1 MKRKQFIVNILG
13 TTALLSMDGFSSIAG
28 ALSENNKLENES
40 SLEIASFGAI
50 HLNNTNLLKSID
62 FWTTIVGMRLRKL
75 ESKFAEFGTEKETLV
90 VVHEAAKKPCQKGF
104 SGLYHF
110 AIHPPNEVEFANMI
124 HRLNENNYPYSPVD
138 HTMSKSI
145 YLDDPDGINVEFTL
159 ETPERFKRV
168 VTGKGIAMEGTD
180 GVIRPASAQ
189 LDLQEVMKNLKDK
202 NISKVISEE
211 TKIGHFHLYANNVDA
226 SNQFYKNIG
235 FSKFNY
241 MPEYLYADV
250 GAGGDYK
257 HRIAMNS
264 WHGINRPLAPK
275 ENAGMRHFHIIF
287 ASDET
292 LKKGLANITDYTAK
306 DGGYWANDPTGNKI
320 FITCV

>member
-1 MKRKQFIVNILG
+1 MKRKQFLVNILG
-13 TTALLSMDGFSSIAG
+13 TTALLSMDGFSSLAG
-28 ALSENNKLENES
+28 ALAQNNETQTNS
-40 SLEIASFGAI
+40 SKEIATFGAV
-50 HLNNTNLLKSID
+50 HLNNTNLVKSID

-75 ESKFAEFGTEKETLV
+75 EAKKAEFGTEKETMV
-90 VVHEAAKKPCQKGF
+90 VVHESAKKRFQKTY

-110 AIHPPNEVEFANMI
+110 AIHAPNEPEFANMI
-124 HRLNENNYPYSPVD
+124 HRLNKNKYPYSPID

-168 VTGKGIAMEGTD
+168 ITEKGIAMEGTD
-180 GVIRPASAQ
+180 GVIRPASAR
-189 LDLQEVMKNLKDK
+189 LDLEESMRHLKDT
-202 NISKVISEE
+202 NIFKVISDD

-226 SNQFYKNIG
+226 SNEFYKKIG
-235 FSKFNY
+235 FAKFNY

-287 ASDET
+287 KSDDT
-292 LKKGLANITDYTAK
+292 LKQGIANISDAQLK
-306 DGGYWANDPTGNKI
+306 DGGYWLTDPTGNKI
-320 FITCV
+320 FATSV